1 MPKLTY
7 QFVNTVTETGRYFD
21 SGTNLHLLVKNGSNG
36 PRKYWIFRFT
46 CQGKRRDKSFGSFP
60 AVSLSRARNL
70 AIDAKAELNKGNFLS
85 ESEEVLARDGLT
97 FHQFTLDW
105 IETNKGQWS
114 SQKHY
119 RQWISTMKQYVF
131 PKFGEVLLKDIGTEN
146 VLEVLKPIWRSKT
159 ETATRIRER
168 IERILSAAIARE
180 LKEGPNPASW
190 NGHLQFL
197 LPAPTKIKEVKHHAS
212 VPYAEV
218 PNFYRWLSSKPS
230 VSSEALRF
238 LILTAARTSEVT
250 GARWG
255 EVEENVWT
263 IPDLRMKSRRAHRIP
278 LSKSALCLLDKLRQD
293 AKSSGFIFD
302 RNGCPLSNM
311 AMLQLLKRMGR
322 EETVHG
328 FRSSFRIWA
337 AEKSGFSSDAAEISL
352 AHVTGSSIERAY
364 MRSDLLDLRRDLM
377 EEWAKYVTGEDH
389 DE

>member
-21 SGTNLHLLVKNGSNG
+21 SGTNLHLLVKDGLNG

-70 AIDAKAELNKGNFLS
+70 AIDAKAKLNKGDFLS
-85 ESEEVLARDGLT
+85 ASEDVQERESWT
-97 FHQFTLDW
+97 FRQFTLDW

-114 SQKHY
+114 NQKHY

-131 PKFGEVLLKDIGTEN
+131 PKFGELPLEDIDTED

-168 IERILSAAIARE
+168 IERILSAAIVRE

-238 LILTAARTSEVT
+238 LILTAARTNEVT
-250 GARWG
+250 GARWE
-255 EVEENVWT
+255 EVEKNVWT
-263 IPDLRMKSRRAHRIP
+263 IPASRMKARRTHRIP
-278 LSKSALCLLDKLRQD
+278 LSRAAQSLLANRQNG
-293 AKSSGFIFD
+293 SGR
-302 RNGCPLSNM
+302 RNYVFERKNRALSNM